1 MSYKKYTF
9 LTLFIYFIAFIAP
22 SFAFTLQQS
31 LMILT
36 VSYIVGAFALI
47 RLYQNQTT
55 LLPFEEEKMAKGRIW
70 ILGLVGIFLAIILQ
84 NVAMNIEI
92 FFGGSLESENTNEI
106 LALVMQQPLVMLAVA
121 IGGPI
126 MEELVFRR
134 AILGAVTRKTNV
146 WIGVVISSLLFALIH
161 QDGHLLLYSSL
172 GAFFS
177 LQYVITGSI
186 WTSIITHVGMNTLVV
201 LANILVQ
208 TMDLPVK

>member
-1 MSYKKYTF
+1 
-9 LTLFIYFIAFIAP
+9 
-22 SFAFTLQQS
+22 
-31 LMILT
+31 
-36 VSYIVGAFALI
+36 
-47 RLYQNQTT
+47 
-55 LLPFEEEKMAKGRIW
+55 MAKGRIW

>member
-1 MSYKKYTF
+1 MSYKKYTGF
-9 LTLFIYFIAFIAP
+9 TLLLYLIAFMAP

-31 LMILT
+31 LIILT
-36 VSYIVGAFALI
+36 VSYIVGAYALI
-47 RLYQNQTT
+47 RLYQKQTV
-55 LLPFEEEKMAKGRIW
+55 LLPFEEDKMAKGRIW
-70 ILGLVGIFLAIILQ
+70 TLGLVGIFLALLLQ
-84 NVAMNIEI
+84 NIAMNIEI
-92 FFGGSLESENTNEI
+92 FFGGSVTSENTNEI
-106 LALVMQQPLVMLAVA
+106 LGLVMQQPLVMFAVA

-134 AILGAVTRKTNV
+134 AILGGITRKTNV
-146 WIGVVISSLLFALIH
+146 WLGVLVSSLLFALIH
-161 QDGHLLLYSSL
+161 QDGHLLLYGSL

>member
-1 MSYKKYTF
+1 MSYKKYTGF
-9 LTLFIYFIAFIAP
+9 TLLLYLIAFIAP

-31 LMILT
+31 LIILT
-36 VSYIVGAFALI
+36 VSYIVGAYALI
-47 RLYQNQTT
+47 RLYQKQTI
-55 LLPFEEEKMAKGRIW
+55 LLPFEEDKMAKGRIW
-70 ILGLVGIFLAIILQ
+70 TLGLVGIFLALLLQ
-84 NVAMNIEI
+84 NIAMNIEI

-106 LALVMQQPLVMLAVA
+106 LGLVMQQPLVMLAVA

-146 WIGVVISSLLFALIH
+146 WLGVLVSSLLFALIH
-161 QDGHLLLYSSL
+161 QDGHLLLYGSL
-172 GAFFS
+172 GTFFS

>member
-1 MSYKKYTF
+1 MSYKKYTS
-9 LTLFIYFIAFIAP
+9 LTLLLYFVAFITP

-31 LMILT
+31 LIILT
-36 VSYIVGAFALI
+36 VSYIVGAYALI
-47 RLYQNQTT
+47 RLYQKQTI
-55 LLPFEEEKMAKGRIW
+55 LLPFEEDKMSKGRIW
-70 ILGLVGIFLAIILQ
+70 ALGLVGIFLALLLQ

-92 FFGGSLESENTNEI
+92 FFGGNLESENTNEI
-106 LALVMQQPLVMLAVA
+106 LKLVMQQPLVMLAVA

-134 AILGAVTRKTNV
+134 AILGGITRKTNI
-146 WIGVVISSLLFALIH
+146 WIGVFVSSLLFALIH
-161 QDGHLLLYSSL
+161 QDGHLLLYGSL

-201 LANILVQ
+201 LANLLVQ
-208 TMDLPVK
+208 ALDIPVK

>member
-126 MEELVFRR
+126 MEELVFRHHSHWDEYLSC
-134 AILGAVTRKTNV
+134 IGEYFSTNN
-146 WIGVVISSLLFALIH
+146 GFTSK
-161 QDGHLLLYSSL
+161 
-172 GAFFS
+172 
-177 LQYVITGSI
+177 IT
-186 WTSIITHVGMNTLVV
+186 
-201 LANILVQ
+201 
-208 TMDLPVK
+208 

>member
-161 QDGHLLLYSSL
+161 QDGHLLLYSSR

>member
-146 WIGVVISSLLFALIH
+146 WIGVIISSLLFALIH

>member
-55 LLPFEEEKMAKGRIW
+55 LLPLEEEKMAKGRIW